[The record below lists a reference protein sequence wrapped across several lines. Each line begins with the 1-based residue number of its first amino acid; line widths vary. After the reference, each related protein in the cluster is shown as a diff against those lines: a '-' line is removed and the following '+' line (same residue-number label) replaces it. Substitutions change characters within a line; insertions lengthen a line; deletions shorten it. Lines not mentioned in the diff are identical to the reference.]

1 MRLILYGQIY
11 TIFVYICIMEKTITD
26 QNFAQVIAES
36 DVVLV
41 DFWAP
46 WCGPCRAL
54 APTIAEIAEEYAGK
68 VTVAKCN
75 VDDCEE
81 VAFSNGI
88 RSIPTLIYFKG
99 GEAVQRSTGAVTK
112 SQIKETLDAV
122 LR

>member
-1 MRLILYGQIY
+1 
-11 TIFVYICIMEKTITD
+11 MEKTITD
-26 QNFAQVIAES
+26 QNFSQVIGES

-54 APTIAEIAEEYAGK
+54 APTVAEIAEEYAGR

-81 VAFSNGI
+81 VAFTNGI
-88 RSIPTLIYFKG
+88 RSIPTLIYFKN
-99 GEAVQRSTGAVTK
+99 GEAVQRIVGAVAK
-112 SQIKETLDAV
+112 SQIKETLNTLV
-122 LR
+122 